1 MSTCATATASPWAGR
16 AAAVTWRN
24 ARGPKGRTSM
34 VKKADKDVIVGLDI
48 GTSKVLA
55 LVGEITAD
63 GSIEVIGMGSQP
75 SRGLKKGVVVNIE
88 STVQSIQRA
97 VEEAELMAD
106 CEINA
111 VYAGIAG
118 SHVRSLNSHGVVAI
132 RDREVTYGDV
142 EHVIDAAKAV
152 AIPADQRILH
162 VLPQEF
168 LIDGQEG
175 IRDPIGMSGVRLEA
189 KVHIVTGADS
199 AAQNIVKCVQRCGL
213 VVEDVVL
220 EQLASSFAVLTDDEK
235 ELGVCLVDVGGGTT
249 DIAVFS
255 GGAIRHT
262 AVIPI
267 AGDQVTNDIAVSMRT
282 PTQYAED
289 IKIKY
294 ACALSQLANPDET
307 IEVPS
312 VGDRPPRRL
321 ARQTLAEIVEP
332 RYEELFGLVR
342 DELRRAGL
350 EESVATG
357 VVLTGGSAK
366 MEGAVELA
374 EEVFH
379 MPVRLG
385 VPQYVSGLVD
395 VVSNPIHA
403 TGVGLLLYAK
413 SNMDLTRT
421 DVPLLS
427 GGMKS
432 IFERMKAW
440 FQGNF

>member
-1 MSTCATATASPWAGR
+1 MAKRSD
-16 AAAVTWRN
+16 RN
-24 ARGPKGRTSM
+24 LL
-34 VKKADKDVIVGLDI
+34 VGLDI
-48 GTSKVLA
+48 GTSKVVA
-55 LVGEITAD
+55 IVGELQAD
-63 GSIEVIGMGSQP
+63 GALEIIGVGSHP

-97 VEEAELMAD
+97 VEEAELMAG
-106 CEINA
+106 CEIHS

-118 SHVRSLNSHGVVAI
+118 SHVRSLNSHGIVAI
-132 RDREVTYGDV
+132 KDKEVVQGDV
-142 EHVIDAAKAV
+142 ERVIDAAKAV
-152 AIPADQRILH
+152 AIPADQKILH
-162 VLPQEF
+162 VLPQEYI
-168 LIDGQEG
+168 IDSQEG

-213 VVEDVVL
+213 SVDDIVL
-220 EQLASSFAVLTDDEK
+220 EQLASSYAVLTEDEK
-235 ELGVCLVDVGGGTT
+235 DLGVCVVDIGGGTT
-249 DIAVFS
+249 DIAVFG

-267 AGDQVTNDIAVSMRT
+267 AGDQITNDIAVSMRT

-307 IEVPS
+307 IDGPS
-312 VGDRPPRRL
+312 VGDSPTRR
-321 ARQTLAEIVEP
+321 LAEIVEP
-332 RYEELFGLVR
+332 RYEELFALVR

-357 VVLTGGSAK
+357 IVLTGGSAK
-366 MEGAVELA
+366 MEGAIELA

-413 SNMDLTRT
+413 SNLDLQRT
-421 DVPLLS
+421 EAPLLA
-427 GGMKS
+427 GGMRS